1 MIGTTSRV
9 LRCVAALVVLGM
21 TSGCATLFGG
31 LTQTVTV
38 ETREEG
44 AVLLG
49 STCSLKNSKGS
60 WVVITPSS
68 VVINRSFS
76 DLDVLCTH
84 EGHVP
89 ASLVVKSATGPL
101 MLGNVLM
108 IGGLIGAA
116 IDVDS
121 GAAFDYPLFITVDFG
136 PAPP

>member
-1 MIGTTSRV
+1 MTGRKRNVPGCLVS
-9 LRCVAALVVLGM
+9 LVALGM
-21 TSGCATLFGG
+21 IPGCATLFGS
-31 LTQTVTV
+31 LTQTVTI
-38 ETREEG
+38 ETREDG

-49 STCSLKNSKGS
+49 STCSLKNAKGS
-60 WVVITPSS
+60 WVVTTPST

-84 EGHVP
+84 DGHLP

-136 PAPP
+136 PPPP